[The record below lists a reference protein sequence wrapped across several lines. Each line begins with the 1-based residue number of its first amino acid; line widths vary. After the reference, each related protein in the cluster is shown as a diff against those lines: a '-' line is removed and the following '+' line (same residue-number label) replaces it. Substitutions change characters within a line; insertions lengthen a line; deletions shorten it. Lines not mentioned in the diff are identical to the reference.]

1 MMILVLVL
9 VLCIFLFFVGGER
22 GAIVVTTL
30 AGNVCVLA
38 VTIILFSKWDA
49 NFSNYFSCNDTNQL
63 YYINPTKWEKSENL
77 VCTCKRVRNY
87 AFSFSSHCNNCIH
100 Y

>member
-38 VTIILFSKWDA
+38 VTIILLA
-49 NFSNYFSCNDTNQL
+49 NGMPIFP
-63 YYINPTKWEKSENL
+63 II
-77 VCTCKRVRNY
+77 CKRLNLG
-87 AFSFSSHCNNCIH
+87 
-100 Y
+100 